1 MAPST
6 GADVQL
12 VLDIVKFLAVVVKL
26 SQAGTPPDNNNS
38 SAANENFTWIG
49 EMLLNNGGALYRL
62 LNSTDQ
68 SAESTDRK
76 STNSS
81 QAVR

>member
-1 MAPST
+1 VAPST

-26 SQAGTPPDNNNS
+26 SEAGTTSDNNS
-38 SAANENFTWIG
+38 SAVNENFTWIS
-49 EMLLNNGGALYRL
+49 EMLLNNGGALYHL
-62 LNSTDQ
+62 LNRTDQ

-76 STNSS
+76 STNGS
-81 QAVR
+81 QASR